1 MNPLF
6 TPHSTQYNPN
16 STLNCV
22 ENNKKFELE
31 TNSASFVRVKID
43 GGVEQNTSN
52 KKCDYLIIKE
62 IAEDIE
68 IFVEL
73 KGKQIQ
79 DAYEQIIESYAN
91 YANQNINV
99 KHYAIIV
106 TSHISPNERTTLQ
119 NIKTRLSNQNIT
131 LLSKNKIV
139 KTKYNPTNNTIE
151 KTN

>member
-52 KKCDYLIIKE
+52 KKCD
-62 IAEDIE
+62 
-68 IFVEL
+68 
-73 KGKQIQ
+73 
-79 DAYEQIIESYAN
+79 
-91 YANQNINV
+91 
-99 KHYAIIV
+99 
-106 TSHISPNERTTLQ
+106 
-119 NIKTRLSNQNIT
+119 
-131 LLSKNKIV
+131 
-139 KTKYNPTNNTIE
+139 
-151 KTN
+151 

>member
-6 TPHSTQYNPN
+6 APHSTQCNPN
-16 STLNCV
+16 STLNCA
-22 ENNKKFELE
+22 ENNKKFELK
-31 TNSASFVRVKID
+31 TNSVSFARVKID

-52 KKCDYLIIKE
+52 KKCYYLIIKE
-62 IAEDIE
+62 TEDIE

-73 KGKQIQ
+73 KGKNIQ
-79 DAYEQIIESYAN
+79 NAYEQIIQSYAR
-91 YANQNINV
+91 YANQNANV

-119 NIKTRLSNQNIT
+119 NIKARLSNQNIT
-131 LLSKNKIV
+131 PFSKNEIV
-139 KTKYNPTNNTIE
+139 KTKYNPTNNIIE

>member
-16 STLNCV
+16 STLNCA
-22 ENNKKFELE
+22 ENNKKFELK
-31 TNSASFVRVKID
+31 TNSVSFVRVKID

-73 KGKQIQ
+73 KGENIQNAYKQIIQ
-79 DAYEQIIESYAN
+79 SYAR
-91 YANQNINV
+91 YANQNANV

-119 NIKTRLSNQNIT
+119 NIKARLSNQNIT
-131 LLSKNKIV
+131 PFSKNEIV
-139 KTKYNPTNNTIE
+139 KTKYNPTNNSIE

>member
-6 TPHSTQYNPN
+6 APHSTQYNPN
-16 STLNCV
+16 STLNCA
-22 ENNKKFELE
+22 ENNKKFELK
-31 TNSASFVRVKID
+31 TNSVSFARVKID

-62 IAEDIE
+62 TEDIE

-73 KGKQIQ
+73 KGKNIQ
-79 DAYEQIIESYAN
+79 NAYEQIIQSYAR
-91 YANQNINV
+91 YANQNANV

-119 NIKTRLSNQNIT
+119 NIKARLSNQNIT
-131 LLSKNKIV
+131 PFSKNEIV
-139 KTKYNPTNNTIE
+139 KTKYNPTNNSIE

>member
-6 TPHSTQYNPN
+6 APHSTQYNPN
-16 STLNCV
+16 STLNCA
-22 ENNKKFELE
+22 ENNKKFELKN
-31 TNSASFVRVKID
+31 NSVSFVRVKID

-62 IAEDIE
+62 TEDIE

-73 KGKQIQ
+73 KGENIQNAYKQIIQ
-79 DAYEQIIESYAN
+79 SYAR
-91 YANQNINV
+91 YANQNANV

-119 NIKTRLSNQNIT
+119 NIKARLSNQNIT
-131 LLSKNKIV
+131 PFSKNEIV
-139 KTKYNPTNNTIE
+139 KTKYNPTNNSIE